1 MCSKWFRHFIRPDT
15 LSARSGC
22 ETLCQS
28 INSPS
33 AAVGWLADLDHPGQG
48 RPGKTAENSRV
59 PVMLGHVAEPLML
72 HADRCAKRFKFF
84 AIVFAETRTRDSLKI
99 PEKWGF
105 SGAWD
110 MPAPSNAWG
119 KTLTSQRSDQ

>member
-1 MCSKWFRHFIRPDT
+1 MNLLIEIE
-15 LSARSGC
+15 C
-22 ETLCQS
+22 EDDGRWIAEVPEL
-28 INSPS
+28 
-33 AAVGWLADLDHPGQG
+33 PGV
-48 RPGKTAENSRV
+48 T
-59 PVMLGHVAEPLML
+59 
-72 HADRCAKRFKFF
+72 DRCAKRFKFF

-119 KTLTSQRSDQ
+119 KT

>member
-1 MCSKWFRHFIRPDT
+1 MSYVLIRFSNPPKQRK
-15 LSARSGC
+15 S
-22 ETLCQS
+22 
-28 INSPS
+28 
-33 AAVGWLADLDHPGQG
+33 V
-48 RPGKTAENSRV
+48 
-59 PVMLGHVAEPLML
+59 
-72 HADRCAKRFKFF
+72 KFF

-119 KTLTSQRSDQ
+119 KT